1 MKKSII
7 LSAALICTLH
17 VSFFAQSNSPVIPP
31 SEAPHG
37 YTYDFDKVNA
47 IIIERLVKPSSANEI
62 ASVLIAEISFPK
74 LVKGTEID
82 QEYKKNIVKWI
93 ESHQALIISTFKNRN
108 DIVQSY

>member
-1 MKKSII
+1 MKKSVFIT
-7 LSAALICTLH
+7 AALVCSLQIS
-17 VSFFAQSNSPVIPP
+17 VFAQTNNEIMPP

-37 YTYDFDKVNA
+37 FTYDFDKVNA
-47 IIIERLVKPSSANEI
+47 IIIDRLVKPSSANEI
-62 ASVLIAEISFPK
+62 ASVLVEETNFPK
-74 LVKGTEID
+74 LVKGSEID